1 MGNSILR
8 KIFSSNTV
16 AVLPHIWAMMEAK
29 RSDLFFLL
37 LQAAAMCDSLSQS
50 NKRLIIKGKAYEYQ
64 SIGEDRLEFPI
75 QRNSVFITYIIRLQW
90 VAEYILKYPWSF
102 EGCSTNQH
110 SCLGTPTDRG
120 AWLATVCGVTKEL
133 DMT

>member
-1 MGNSILR
+1 MGNSILK

-16 AVLPHIWAMMEAK
+16 AVLPHVWAMMEAK
-29 RSDLFFLL
+29 RSDLFFFL

-75 QRNSVFITYIIRLQW
+75 QRNSVFITYIIRLQ
-90 VAEYILKYPWSF
+90 
-102 EGCSTNQH
+102 
-110 SCLGTPTDRG
+110 
-120 AWLATVCGVTKEL
+120 
-133 DMT
+133 

>member
-16 AVLPHIWAMMEAK
+16 AVLPHVWAMMEAK

-50 NKRLIIKGKAYEYQ
+50 NKYK
-64 SIGEDRLEFPI
+64 
-75 QRNSVFITYIIRLQW
+75 
-90 VAEYILKYPWSF
+90 
-102 EGCSTNQH
+102 
-110 SCLGTPTDRG
+110 
-120 AWLATVCGVTKEL
+120 
-133 DMT
+133 